1 MRPAVLIILAIL
13 AFSAAERLHAYE
25 DTFTGNGILRGSTM
39 QKTDCIWKDSSV
51 WVVVDD
57 RGDCIRYF
65 AAGLNDSDTRRA
77 IVWFDGDHYG
87 AARSAQTRA
96 ISSPEILLTHAR
108 HFHNV
113 FDVPFI
119 RLSRPGILG
128 SSGRHTERRRPREIR
143 LVDAALD
150 ALKRKYRIREFVVGG
165 QSGGGH
171 LTAAMLT
178 LRKDILCAISAS
190 GALSLQERWE
200 HRDLNADTTGYSDSW
215 DPIKYV
221 ARIPVD
227 DNRRTFI
234 IGDPDDRNVPFF
246 TQSSYYREIKKL
258 GHKAWLVEAQASGRG
273 RHSLS
278 NIGKSAAAAC
288 AKGWTTEEIIALAD
302 PGDPR
307 LRHVGRVYTP
317 GDSRRYKGT
326 WKGHYR
332 SGRGVELRIGDSLH
346 PGILHVEFRAK
357 RTENRKR
364 WRDLTIGVVSENGFA
379 IHLKSGAVVH
389 FANGRHK
396 TLHGVWQKGNRRF
409 PMNLRKASEGV
420 R

>member
-1 MRPAVLIILAIL
+1 MRPAFLVSLVLL
-13 AFSAAERLHAYE
+13 AFALAGRLHAYE
-25 DTFTGNGILRGSTM
+25 DTFTGKGILRGSTM
-39 QKTDCIWKDSSV
+39 TKSDCVWKESSV
-51 WVVVDD
+51 WVVVDG
-57 RGDCIRYF
+57 RGDCLRYF
-65 AAGLNDSDTRRA
+65 AAGLNGSDTRRA

-87 AARSAQTRA
+87 AARTAQTRA
-96 ISSPEILLTHAR
+96 VSSPKIILTHAR
-108 HFHNV
+108 HFHKV

-128 SSGRHTERRRPREIR
+128 SSGRHTERRRPREIW
-143 LVDAALD
+143 LVNAALE
-150 ALKRKYRIREFVVGG
+150 ALKGKYGIQEFVVGG

-178 LRKDILCAISAS
+178 VRKDILCAISAS

-200 HRDLNADTTGYSDSW
+200 HRDLTVDTTGYGDSW
-215 DPIKYV
+215 DPIKHI
-221 ARIPVD
+221 ASIPAND
-227 DNRRTFI
+227 RRRVFI
-234 IGDPDDRNVPFF
+234 IGDPEDRNVPFF
-246 TQSSYYREIKKL
+246 TQSNYYHEIKNH
-258 GHKAWLVEAQASGRG
+258 GHKVWLVEAQASGRG

-278 NIGKSAAAAC
+278 NVGKSAAAAC
-288 AKGWTTEEIIALAD
+288 AKGWSTEEIIALAD

-307 LRHVGRVYTP
+307 LRHAGRVYSP

-326 WKGHYR
+326 WKGNYR
-332 SGRGVELRIGDSLH
+332 SGRGVEMRIGDSLH
-346 PGILHVEFRAK
+346 PGILHVEFRVK

-364 WRDLTIGVVSENGFA
+364 WRDRTIGIISDNGFA

-396 TLHGVWQKGNRRF
+396 TLHGVWQKGDRRF
-409 PMNLRKASEGV
+409 PMNLRKASEQV